1 MNSSTDPCLDTKRKI
16 EQSLALLNSLLAH
29 PAKKQTL
36 GQHHAS
42 STTTLFS
49 EKTST
54 APLTQ
59 RKSDYLPPRPA
70 VLDKLAQLSSARPT
84 LNDSIAASIAASAST
99 SRVVAAEAPTA
110 PTTDT
115 KSLAS
120 TTTTTSRRHQRYLP
134 WSREQFHE
142 RLQTFK
148 PSTWFDKPKMVN
160 PVECA
165 KRGWINK
172 GPDRLECCG
181 GCGGV
186 VVVRIDNIPS
196 LTEQQH
202 VQHGEDGS
210 TLELQ
215 SSSGDD
221 VDADEEAMLD
231 FNIEALGPKF
241 HAMLSSNH
249 ADACPWKVHPCDDGI
264 YRFPVVSQSQARED
278 LTKRVESL
286 QLMVGNPLIDK
297 ICHPLSSEQLQHLT
311 TVIPDEGNTKL
322 LILAL
327 FGWNTLE
334 TQKILVCQACHSQCT
349 FIPTHRSR
357 HSGGNDELDHVEED
371 DDDDTGFDVVQS
383 HRWYCYWVDP
393 GQDHKQKEGWKILYE
408 ILTSTLGI
416 SRQKTQDTATAEP
429 ESAVPHLGPSEA
441 LAQVRR
447 ILRGQDCSDVKPP
460 QQ

>member
-231 FNIEALGPKF
+231 FNIE
-241 HAMLSSNH
+241 
-249 ADACPWKVHPCDDGI
+249 DGI

-327 FGWNTLE
+327 
-334 TQKILVCQACHSQCT
+334 
-349 FIPTHRSR
+349 SR